1 MLCALDE
8 SDFSETII
16 MTSPSS
22 RHLKLRIFWIGV
34 FCLRIYLANL
44 CARDGYNALDIL

>member
-1 MLCALDE
+1 MLCALDK
-8 SDFSETII
+8 SNHSETVI

-44 CARDGYNALDIL
+44 RSRDGYNALDIL